1 MFFKSDSAEAKSRS
15 QVPALPLRDIIVFP
29 HMVSQ
34 LFVGREKSIAA
45 LDQAMNGD
53 KEIFL
58 VAQKNARTND
68 PTPDDIFEEG
78 TVGSIVQLLRL
89 ADGTVKVLVEG
100 RYRARV
106 RRYVGT
112 KDFFLVE
119 VEQLSESGGDDVE
132 VEALMR
138 SVQSTFEVYSKL
150 NKKVQPEVVM
160 SVQSIEDASKLA
172 DTIAANLPTIKLTE
186 RHALLARVSVKE
198 RLEKLYQLMQAEIE
212 ILQVEKKI
220 RSRVK
225 KQMERTQKEYYL
237 NEQMQAIQK
246 ELGGGERD
254 EFKNELAEI
263 EELLSKKALSVEARQ
278 RVDKELKKL
287 KMMHPTS
294 AEATVVRNYIDWIL
308 SMPWGERSEERF
320 DLKEAEALLERDHFG
335 LEKCKERVIEYLA
348 VQALTGQ
355 LKSPILCFVGPPGVG
370 KTSIAKSIAKATG
383 REFIRLSL
391 GGVRDEAEI
400 RGHRRTYIGALP
412 GKLIQSL
419 KKVGKQNPVFL
430 LDEVDKMSSD
440 FRGDPASAL
449 LEVLDPE
456 QNKNFNDHYL
466 DLDYDLSEV
475 MFITTANTLA
485 GIPLPLRDRMEII
498 ELSSYT
504 ELEKLEIA
512 KGFLLQRNLKECG
525 LDGYPIHLTDAAI
538 VELVRHYTLEA
549 GVRSLDRQVSSVLR
563 KVALKVAK
571 ERGPELLARRQAAIA
586 QEDRGVRRPVKRPDV
601 ASEPLVDYSQE
612 PSVVIDAAEVVEM
625 LGVHKYRD
633 PKSEEPDLVGYTHG
647 LAYTSYGGCVLDCEV
662 SVVPGKGKLSITGR
676 LEKGMQESAEAA
688 VSYVRSRAV
697 ALGLDIDFY
706 QTKDF
711 HIHFPTFDP
720 KDGPSAGVTIATSL
734 TSALTQIPVR
744 HDVAMTGEI
753 TLRGRVMPIGGLR
766 EKLLAAHRNKIKTVL
781 VPKENEKDLKE
792 VPEVVRNE
800 LRVVLVGHVDEVLRE
815 ALALDDPS
823 QLFGGPKQP
832 VVVYREMEERAEE
845 DEAPSN
851 PNNELNVGVE
861 NDPRITF

>member
-1 MFFKSDSAEAKSRS
+1 MFFKSDSSEGKSRA

-53 KEIFL
+53 KDIFL

-68 PTPDDIFEEG
+68 PNPDDIFEEG

-112 KDFFLVE
+112 KEFFLVE
-119 VEQLSESGGDDVE
+119 VDPLPESGFDDVE
-132 VEALMR
+132 VEALVR

-160 SVQSIEDASKLA
+160 SVQGIEDPSKLA
-172 DTIAANLPTIKLTE
+172 DTIAANLPTIKLSE
-186 RHALLARVSVKE
+186 RHCLLAKTSVKD

-254 EFKNELAEI
+254 DFKTELAEI
-263 EELLSKKALSVEARQ
+263 EEQLNKKELSVEARQ

-308 SMPWGERSEERF
+308 AMPWGDRSEERF
-320 DLKEAEALLERDHFG
+320 NLEEAESILDRDHFG

-348 VQALTGQ
+348 VQALTGH

-383 REFIRLSL
+383 REFVRLSL

-430 LDEVDKMSSD
+430 LDEIDKMSSD

-512 KGFLLQRNLKECG
+512 KGFLIQRNLKECG
-525 LDGYPIHLTDAAI
+525 LEGFPLELTDQAI
-538 VELVRHYTLEA
+538 VELVRHYTMEA
-549 GVRSLDRQVSSVLR
+549 GVRTLDRQVSSVLR

-571 ERGPELLARRQAAIA
+571 ERGPELIRT
-586 QEDRGVRRPVKRPDV
+586 RRPKNDAKAKPSLPLPG
-601 ASEPLVDYSQE
+601 SEKPKSGIDYSNE
-612 PSVVIDAAEVVEM
+612 APIVIDASDVVEM

-633 PKSEEPDLVGYTHG
+633 PKSDEPDLVGYTHG

-688 VSYVRSRAV
+688 VSYVRSRAI
-697 ALGLDIDFY
+697 ALGLETDFY

-711 HIHFPTFDP
+711 HIHFPSFDP

-744 HDVAMTGEI
+744 HDIAMTGEI

-781 VPKENEKDLKE
+781 VPRDNEKDLKD
-792 VPEVVRNE
+792 VPEVVKNE
-800 LRVVLVGHVDEVLRE
+800 VRIVLVGHVDEVLRQ
-815 ALALDDPS
+815 ALALEDPE
-823 QLFGGPKQP
+823 QLFGASKHP
-832 VVVYREMEERAEE
+832 VLVYREMEQTGEEE
-845 DEAPSN
+845 DAPSDPGAVLGQSN
-851 PNNELNVGVE
+851 DS
-861 NDPRITF
+861 DPRPNA